1 MVKIKICGLKRLEDI
16 EIVNKYKPDYI
27 GFVFADSKRKVSH
40 DLAFEMKN
48 NLSSDIVSVG
58 VFVDA
63 DIGEIVDL
71 FDRGV
76 IEIAQLHGLESE
88 DYIRNLKENTNYKL
102 KIINAIEMSDEKDL
116 LEYDNSLS
124 DYLLLDSG
132 KGSGKTFDW
141 SLIRTDLTKDFFLAG
156 GIDISNVN
164 HAIEEFNP
172 FAVDLSSSLETDG
185 FKDENKIKEIME
197 VIRWVMEDMANMV
210 VNTYLKH

>member
-40 DLAFEMKN
+40 DLAFELKQ
-48 NLSSDIVSVG
+48 NLDSDIISVG

-63 DIGEIVDL
+63 PQEEILKL
-71 FDRGV
+71 FNEGV
-76 IEIAQLHGLESE
+76 IGMAQLHGMESE
-88 DYIRNLKENTNYKL
+88 EYIINLKEKTNNEL
-102 KIINAIEMSDEKDL
+102 KIIKAIEMSENVDL
-116 LEYDNSLS
+116 LKYNDSHS

-141 SLIRTDLTKDFFLAG
+141 RLIKSDLKKEFFLAG
-156 GIDISNVN
+156 GLNSSNICE
-164 HAIEEFNP
+164 AIRQFNP
-172 FAVDLSSSLETDG
+172 YAIDLSSSLEIDG

-197 VIRWVMEDMANMV
+197 AIN
-210 VNTYLKH
+210 

>member
-48 NLSSDIVSVG
+48 NLASNIVSVG

-63 DIGEIVDL
+63 DIDEIVEL
-71 FDRGV
+71 FDMGV

-88 DYIRNLKENTNYKL
+88 DYIRNLKENTNYEL
-102 KIINAIEMSDEKDL
+102 KIINAIEMSDEKAL
-116 LEYDNSLS
+116 LEYEDSLS

-141 SLIRTDLTKDFFLAG
+141 SLIRKDLTKDFFLAG
-156 GIDISNVN
+156 GINISNVN
-164 HAIEEFNP
+164 SAIEEFNP

-197 VIRWVMEDMANMV
+197 VIR
-210 VNTYLKH
+210 